1 MKITRA
7 PTPFP
12 PLVLTLETPAE
23 VAAIIA
29 AFGAPIV
36 TQTNPALKEGYAQ
49 LVKTFGYPAVPGE
62 MDGYTPFAAALD
74 HLRDNKDAI

>member
-1 MKITRA
+1 M
-7 PTPFP
+7 
-12 PLVLTLETPAE
+12 
-23 VAAIIA
+23 
-29 AFGAPIV
+29 